1 MDEELMTEEENK
13 PVKQGKVFVLGLL
26 TGILIS
32 AIGVVIFLLSRDV
45 AYMMKLKK
53 QENYA
58 AQLEEKINPDGN
70 SGEEEEQPKKQVN
83 RDTIVTQDT
92 ITKMAAIERIIREY
106 YYAEVDASDLSNGV
120 YDGMMASIGDKYSDY
135 YSPEELKE
143 VRQDN
148 AGLYG
153 GIGAY
158 VGTDK
163 ETNMVVITSV
173 MPGTPAEEYGLHAND
188 IIYKVDGVDVSKMTS
203 SEVVKLIRGP
213 ENSFVTITVV
223 REGES
228 DYLDIDVERRI
239 IESPTVKYEMLD
251 DDIGYIQI
259 TEFDDVTAD
268 QFSEA
273 ITELNAMGMKALL
286 LDLRS
291 NPGGNLTTCCD
302 IASQMLPEGLI
313 VYTEDKYGNRDE
325 YKCDGTKEFDKPLVV
340 LVNGYSASASEILTG
355 AIKDYGIGTI
365 MGETTFGKGIVQRII
380 PLEDGSAV
388 KLTVSRYFTP
398 KGNYIHEVGIE
409 PDIEVELD
417 ADRYLNDKYDSQKEA
432 AIQHLKDELK

>member
-148 AGLYG
+148 AGHYG

-173 MPGTPAEEYGLHAND
+173 MPGTPAEEYGLHAFHD
-188 IIYKVDGVDVSKMTS
+188 AGQ
-203 SEVVKLIRGP
+203 
-213 ENSFVTITVV
+213 
-223 REGES
+223 S
-228 DYLDIDVERRI
+228 DTFQVYH
-239 IESPTVKYEMLD
+239 
-251 DDIGYIQI
+251 
-259 TEFDDVTAD
+259 TE
-268 QFSEA
+268 
-273 ITELNAMGMKALL
+273 I
-286 LDLRS
+286 
-291 NPGGNLTTCCD
+291 
-302 IASQMLPEGLI
+302 
-313 VYTEDKYGNRDE
+313 
-325 YKCDGTKEFDKPLVV
+325 
-340 LVNGYSASASEILTG
+340 
-355 AIKDYGIGTI
+355 
-365 MGETTFGKGIVQRII
+365 
-380 PLEDGSAV
+380 
-388 KLTVSRYFTP
+388 
-398 KGNYIHEVGIE
+398 
-409 PDIEVELD
+409 
-417 ADRYLNDKYDSQKEA
+417 
-432 AIQHLKDELK
+432 